1 MNQND
6 CTTAPL
12 EPFRTSGNMDHESS
26 PSSPDEETLTPDQN
40 TKFPRSLRSLNL
52 LASKF
57 IRLLRE
63 SEDGVLDIRY
73 AVRVL
78 AVGQKRRIYDITN
91 VLEGVGLIVKIS
103 KCIVKWIGDSGE
115 GPNFVDKRL
124 INLRSEL
131 KDLDRRELLLDQQKV
146 FLEQHIT
153 HITEDDRKLNYV
165 THEDICSCFNGH
177 TLLAIQPPPGTQLDV
192 PIPKAVPNCPAK
204 YQIHMKSGEAP
215 IDVVLLNKYSVS
227 SPPVVLPVPPPDE
240 ILQRAKSALSTS
252 DEKENAT
259 ESCQTYRNQRTKSR
273 CRAVDDIQPLY
284 ASSLKKAEPS
294 RTDEPAFHSISNKLQ
309 DLIDPA
315 EGRARLVYSLTL
327 LSLNNL
333 FLIVSLLE
341 FF

>member
-1 MNQND
+1 
-6 CTTAPL
+6 
-12 EPFRTSGNMDHESS
+12 MDHESS

-153 HITEDDRKLNYV
+153 HITEDDRKYPFF
-165 THEDICSCFNGH
+165 H
-177 TLLAIQPPPGTQLDV
+177 
-192 PIPKAVPNCPAK
+192 VPNCPAK

-227 SPPVVLPVPPPDE
+227 SPPVMLPVPPPDE
-240 ILQRAKSALSTS
+240 ILQRAKSATSTS

-259 ESCQTYRNQRTKSR
+259 ESRQTYRNQRTKSR

-315 EGRARLVYSLTL
+315 KEVKSTDLITKLMASEVFSPLVHLSTPPSEHEYVC
-327 LSLNNL
+327 SLNESRSDL
-333 FLIVSLLE
+333 FDVPVLNV
-341 FF
+341 